1 MKVNFKLKHFTNKQ
15 VISFKFMIHL
25 KACML
30 IIARLLLDYDYYY
43 NISTIYLLLFLNWVL
58 EQEYAPW
65 V

>member
-43 NISTIYLLLFLNWVL
+43 NISTIYLLLFLN
-58 EQEYAPW
+58 
-65 V
+65 